1 MSKREIIVLTDVT
14 LITCVVQRGVADK
27 IVKAAY
33 AAGAQGA
40 TVHFAKGMGIRER
53 LGLLGVAVEV
63 EKEVVQI
70 VVSDDQVEHI
80 FETMYL
86 AGELNTPGMGIMYIT
101 PLEKAATYVPPEVL
115 ARLQTRSEAQ
125 S

>member
-1 MSKREIIVLTDVT
+1 MSKREIVILTDVT
-14 LITCVVQRGVADK
+14 LITCVVQRGVADD

-40 TVHFAKGMGIRER
+40 TVHYAKGMGIRER

-70 VVSDDQVEHI
+70 VVSSDQVEHI

-86 AGELNTPGMGIMYIT
+86 AGGLDTPGMGIMYIT
-101 PLEKAATYVPPEVL
+101 PLDKAATYVPPEVL
-115 ARLQTRSEAQ
+115 EKVESQRAVGS
-125 S
+125 